1 MQTKY
6 FSGCKSLDEV
16 KIRYK
21 QLALKYHP
29 DRGGVT
35 SIMQAINLDYESI
48 KENPFFHFNS
58 KKDEVKQ
65 DYIQFP
71 EIINQVIGL
80 KGIVIE
86 LCGNWIWLSGATYRY
101 RKELKEIG
109 FIYAGQKKFWYW
121 RPNDYKSANRAP
133 RTMEY
138 IRGKYG
144 SDVIPTPQEESLSE
158 RN

>member
-1 MQTKY
+1 MQKKY
-6 FSGCKSLDEV
+6 FSGCKSIDEV

-21 QLALKYHP
+21 QLALKHHP
-29 DRGGVT
+29 DRGGDT
-35 SIMQAINLDYESI
+35 SIMQLINNEYESI
-48 KENPFFHFNS
+48 KENPFFHFNRE
-58 KKDEVKQ
+58 KDEVKL

-86 LCGNWIWLSGATYRY
+86 LCGNWLWLSGATYRY
-101 RKELKEIG
+101 RKELKKIG

-144 SDVIPTPQEESLSE
+144 SDVIPQQEEKSLSE
-158 RN
+158 

>member
-21 QLALKYHP
+21 QLALKHHP

-35 SIMQAINLDYESI
+35 SIMQAINLEYESI
-48 KENPFFHFNS
+48 KENPFFHF
-58 KKDEVKQ
+58 KREKDEVKQ

-71 EIINQVIGL
+71 EIINQIIGL
-80 KGIVIE
+80 KGVVIE
-86 LCGNWIWLSGATYRY
+86 LCGNWLWLSGATYRY
-101 RKELKEIG
+101 KKELKEIG
-109 FIYAGQKKFWYW
+109 FIYAGQKKQWYF
-121 RPNDYKSANRAP
+121 RHMDYKSANRAP

-138 IRGKYG
+138 IRRKYG
-144 SDVIPTPQEESLSE
+144 SDIIPTPQEESLNE